1 MEDLF
6 QKFRKQF
13 FEEIFGLLEL
23 LEADL
28 LNLEKEPNNQQI
40 IESVF
45 RAMHTIKGTSAMYG
59 CTHISDFTHHL
70 ENIFQT
76 IRDTKIPTEKG
87 IIDISLESLDHIKC
101 LMNDENLKDSSNIA
115 RNNDLLE
122 KISKY
127 TFQDVESTV
136 LPESADSEESAKKQS
151 WYVLLRTDEHIF
163 NRGVSL
169 INIFTDL
176 ASLGTYNIHRIAS
189 LSNNETEVWGIVLV
203 SSAHINEIKEVF
215 MFIEDNC
222 KFVLLKEGDLQ
233 NEDDI
238 RKFSEKQFLF
248 PDLPDTA
255 PQDQLELPVTEP
267 EVAPVKGKTSA
278 LVAEAAKH
286 NLKRVTVEASK
297 LDYLMFLVSELITL
311 NSRLLQTTKDE
322 YYENIR
328 PQIEQMESL
337 TKLFRSN
344 ALEIRLV
351 PLGDLVVKFQR
362 LVRDLGKQLG
372 KKIELVTQGTDTEL
386 DKNTIDLISE
396 PIIHIIR
403 NCVDHGIEMP
413 EERLKKGKPETGVI
427 KLSARQAG
435 NYINIV
441 IEDDGAGLNLEKI
454 RNKAIEK
461 GIVKAGD
468 NLSKPEICDLIFH
481 SGISTSNNI
490 TKVSGRGVGMDVVK
504 RKITELR
511 GDIII
516 DTEKDRGTSFLLKIQ
531 QSIAIIDTLLF
542 KVHNAYFILP
552 LTDIEICI
560 HIEKSKI
567 IDNQNTRTI
576 DFNDKMVPYL
586 DLRSYF
592 NLSGSYPDKIRAL
605 IVKEGG
611 QYICL
616 LCDEIIGEQQAVLK
630 PLGESFDNETG
641 ITAVSQHGNGDWAY
655 MLNVHFLHKLLSS
668 RDVYSDTNFIQ

>member
-567 IDNQNTRTI
+567 IDSQNTRTI

>member
-567 IDNQNTRTI
+567 IDSQNTRTI

-592 NLSGSYPDKIRAL
+592 NLSGNYPDKIRAL

-616 LCDEIIGEQQAVLK
+616 LCDEIVGEQQAVLK